1 MLPEICN
8 NYTTNVTDAYGR
20 IVTLTSE
27 ECLQSYGPVTT
38 HTLNMQQIL
47 PELQWKYLL
56 GMLLSAAYLLFY
68 VLFNVFVVESE
79 KKRNICKNLDLWAI
93 IPVIYLFVMIGTMVI
108 GFKGL

>member
-1 MLPEICN
+1 MNETCYNSTINIIDGYNRTIPVISQECIT
-8 NYTTNVTDAYGR
+8 YHGKV
-20 IVTLTSE
+20 LTY
-27 ECLQSYGPVTT
+27 QVDMT
-38 HTLNMQQIL
+38 QVL
-47 PELQWKYLL
+47 PELQFKYLL